1 MAPANLSQVLRTGR
15 GAETN
20 QRLNGLRLRG
30 YTRDPRHK
38 RTEPD
43 CGRVVANPDITP
55 FSSSVRIVAN
65 PGHCTGS
72 GVTSG
77 WAVILPGVGVS
88 VAGLRLLKG
97 NTSSYL
103 HPQVS
108 VNDHSTD
115 KS

>member
-20 QRLNGLRLRG
+20 QRLNGLRLRD

-55 FSSSVRIVAN
+55 LNGTKRYFGRESAC
-65 PGHCTGS
+65 P
-72 GVTSG
+72 
-77 WAVILPGVGVS
+77 
-88 VAGLRLLKG
+88 
-97 NTSSYL
+97 
-103 HPQVS
+103 
-108 VNDHSTD
+108 
-115 KS
+115 

>member
-43 CGRVVANPDITP
+43 CGRVVANPGHNPIFQFRADG
-55 FSSSVRIVAN
+55 RQ
-65 PGHCTGS
+65 PGHTPVF

-77 WAVILPGVGVS
+77 WAVT
-88 VAGLRLLKG
+88 RE
-97 NTSSYL
+97 
-103 HPQVS
+103 
-108 VNDHSTD
+108 
-115 KS
+115 